1 MRAWVQAPRQI
12 SRWSRLAYSFHKLVA
27 RRKSPEATARR
38 IASMRV
44 EFTGYP
50 FAYIWSAVCM
60 AENMLFK

>member
-1 MRAWVQAPRQI
+1 
-12 SRWSRLAYSFHKLVA
+12 LAYSFHKLVA